1 MVDVSIEGDFIVY
14 KDIERDI
21 ENIFVKWIVDVN
33 IGLDIMVDEDIG
45 DLEVNFI
52 NCG

>member
-1 MVDVSIEGDFIVY
+1 MVDGSIEGDFIVY
-14 KDIERDI
+14 KDIERYI

-33 IGLDIMVDEDIG
+33 IGLDIIVDEDIG
-45 DLEVNFI
+45 DLEENFI